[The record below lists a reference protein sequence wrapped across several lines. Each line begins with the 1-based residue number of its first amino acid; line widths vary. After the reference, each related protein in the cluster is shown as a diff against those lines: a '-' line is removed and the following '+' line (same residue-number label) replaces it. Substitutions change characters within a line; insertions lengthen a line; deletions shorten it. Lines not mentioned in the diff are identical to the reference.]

1 MLTYAFQVLKQT
13 NYENIASEE
22 FDKIEDLFAAIL
34 AKGISQQ
41 LKQGLHK
48 EYISKQENLPLLRGK
63 LEINGTIKNRIQ
75 QKQVLSCEFDELSVN
90 NIYNQILKT
99 TVHYLIKNSNVST
112 ERKQELRKVM
122 LFFENIDVVVPFN
135 IRWNRIR
142 YHRNNRTYEMLLN
155 ICYFV
160 LVGMLQ
166 TTEKGEYYMAAFSD
180 DHMAALYEK
189 FILEYYRQHH
199 SELNPS
205 AAYVEWNLDE
215 DNDDTA
221 IKFLPN
227 MKTDIMLKKGDR
239 TLIID
244 AKYYTHTMQQNFDKY
259 SLHSANMYQIFAYVK
274 NMDKNST
281 GKVSGVLLYA
291 KTEETITPDYKYSI
305 GGNIISANTL
315 DLSKDFKIIE
325 EKLEN
330 LITENL

>member
-1 MLTYAFQVLKQT
+1 MLTYAFHVLKQT

-48 EYISKQENLPLLRGK
+48 EYISKQENLPLMRGK

-75 QKQVLSCEFDELSVN
+75 QKQILSCEFDELSVN

-99 TVHYLIKNSNVST
+99 TAHYLIKNSNVSM
-112 ERKQELRKVM
+112 EHKHELRKVM
-122 LFFENIDVVVPFN
+122 LFFENIDVIVPSD
-135 IRWNRIR
+135 IQWNRIR

-180 DHMAALYEK
+180 EHMAALYEK
-189 FILEYYRQHH
+189 FILEYYRQKH

-205 AAYVEWNLDE
+205 ASYVEWNLDE
-215 DNDDTA
+215 DNDETA

-227 MKTDIMLKKGDR
+227 MKTDIMLRNGDK

-244 AKYYTHTMQQNFDKY
+244 AKYYGHTMQQNFDKY

-281 GKVSGVLLYA
+281 GNVSGVLLYA

-305 GGNIISANTL
+305 SGNIISANTL

-330 LITENL
+330 LITEYL

>member
-1 MLTYAFQVLKQT
+1 MAT
-13 NYENIASEE
+13 
-22 FDKIEDLFAAIL
+22 
-34 AKGISQQ
+34 IS
-41 LKQGLHK
+41 
-48 EYISKQENLPLLRGK
+48 
-63 LEINGTIKNRIQ
+63 
-75 QKQVLSCEFDELSVN
+75 DE
-90 NIYNQILKT
+90 
-99 TVHYLIKNSNVST
+99 
-112 ERKQELRKVM
+112 
-122 LFFENIDVVVPFN
+122 
-135 IRWNRIR
+135 
-142 YHRNNRTYEMLLN
+142 
-155 ICYFV
+155 
-160 LVGMLQ
+160 
-166 TTEKGEYYMAAFSD
+166 
-180 DHMAALYEK
+180 HMAALYEK

-199 SELNPS
+199 GELNPS

-215 DNDDTA
+215 DNDDIA

-291 KTEETITPDYKYSI
+291 KTEETMTPDFKYSI
-305 GGNIISANTL
+305 GGNIISASTL